1 MASRWIT
8 ITVSLALLGSA
19 GRAIGQAQEPFRWNG
34 VVAPGKTLEI
44 RGINGDIE
52 VTGAEG
58 TAAEVRASKEGE
70 DDDPREVRIEV
81 VEDAQGVLVC
91 AVYPASRGEQPNE
104 CRRNGRS
111 QHVRDNDVQVDFA
124 VRVPAGVQLVART
137 VNGGITATGIR
148 ADAEVSTVNGK
159 VEVASTGTVSANTV
173 NGSIEA
179 TMGRERWTGELE
191 FHTVNGSVTLRMPA
205 GTSAVVEGET
215 VNGGLDSDFPLTLE
229 ANRLWGPKRFEG
241 RIGDGGGGTISI
253 ETVNGSIRLVRAS

>member
-19 GRAIGQAQEPFRWNG
+19 GRAIGQAQEPFRWSG

-52 VTGAEG
+52 VSGAEG
-58 TAAEVRASKEGE
+58 SAAEVRASKEGE

-91 AVYPASRGEQPNE
+91 AVYPASRGHGPNE
-104 CRRNGRS
+104 CRRDARS
-111 QHVRDNDVQVDFA
+111 QQVHDNDVQVDFE
-124 VRVPAGVQLVART
+124 VRVPAGVRLVART
-137 VNGGITATGIR
+137 VNGEIEAVGVQGD
-148 ADAEVSTVNGK
+148 ADVSTVNGK
-159 VEVASTGTVSANTV
+159 VQVASTGTVSAHTV

-179 TMGRERWTGELE
+179 TMGRERWAGELE

-205 GTSAVVEGET
+205 GTSAVVKGET
-215 VNGGLDSDFPLTLE
+215 VNGGFDSDFPLMLE
-229 ANRLWGPKRFEG
+229 ANRSWGPRRFEG
-241 RIGDGGGGTISI
+241 RIGEGGGTISI

>member
-8 ITVSLALLGSA
+8 VTVSLALLGSA
-19 GRAIGQAQEPFRWNG
+19 GRAIGQAQEPFRWSG
-34 VVAPGKTLEI
+34 VVEPGKTLEI

-52 VTGAEG
+52 VSGAEG

-81 VEDAQGVLVC
+81 VEDAQGVLIC
-91 AVYPASRGEQPNE
+91 AVYPAPRGERPND
-104 CRRNGRS
+104 CRRDGRS
-111 QHVRDNDVQVDFA
+111 HQGDHDVQVDFVA
-124 VRVPAGVQLVART
+124 RVPAGVRLVART
-137 VNGGITATGIR
+137 VNGSITATGIR
-148 ADAEVSTVNGK
+148 ADTEVSTVNGK

-179 TMGRERWTGELE
+179 TMGRERWTGKLE

-215 VNGGLDSDFPLTLE
+215 VNGDLESDFPLTLE
-229 ANRLWGPKRFEG
+229 ANRQWGPRRFEG
-241 RIGDGGGGTISI
+241 SIGEGGGRLSI
-253 ETVNGSIRLVRAS
+253 ETVNGGIRLVRTS

>member
-19 GRAIGQAQEPFRWNG
+19 GRAIGQAQEPFRWSG
-34 VVAPGKTLEI
+34 VVEPGKTLEV

-52 VTGAEG
+52 ASGAEG

-81 VEDAQGVLVC
+81 VEDAQGVLIC
-91 AVYPASRGEQPNE
+91 AVYPTRRGERPNE
-104 CRRNGRS
+104 CHRNRRD
-111 QHVRDNDVQVDFA
+111 QQLDDHDVTVDF
-124 VRVPAGVQLVART
+124 VVQVPAGVRLVART
-137 VNGGITATGIR
+137 VNGSIRATGIG
-148 ADAEVSTVNGK
+148 ADTEVSTVNGK
-159 VEVASTGTVSANTV
+159 VEVASTGTVSAHTV

-179 TMGRERWTGELE
+179 TMGRERWTGKLE

-215 VNGGLDSDFPLTLE
+215 VNGDLESDFPLTLE
-229 ANRLWGPKRFEG
+229 ANRQWGPRKFEG
-241 RIGDGGGGTISI
+241 SIGEGGGRLSI